1 MFVWT
6 ADPNM
11 INYTTLESNAFSQF
25 WIKGPSIVQQGES
38 FEVSVQAWDIY
49 ERLSTSYNGRIWVRD
64 YVYNT
69 TTRQLDILSSNILG
83 NPYQFTVFG
92 IFSYL
97 FPRTGL
103 EICDD
108 GMHVFPNLQLN
119 TPGIHYLQVLDNFG
133 HSAYSNPIIVTE
145 GTPDQRI
152 YWGDIH
158 GHTAMSD
165 GSGTLD
171 QAYTHA
177 REVARLDFVT
187 ITDHDIMLDIWNP
200 FSWAL
205 EKYAAN
211 IYNSENFVTLV
222 AYEWTAGFPTNPY
235 GHINVYYRDADGL
248 MLPNLHLRDYGDPD
262 KLWRAL
268 RSWKS
273 MTGSDVITITHHTA
287 CDSNNKYDWS
297 YYDSELMPL
306 VEVYSAHG
314 SSECMA
320 SEGNPRPLRVRQYG
334 EINKHGYYVRDA
346 LAMGYRVGM
355 ICSSDTHDGRLGHPL
370 LHTAL
375 NTHSQ
380 YPLAML
386 PMFRDALMQE
396 GSLTAIMASELSRN
410 SIFYGLKNRSCY
422 GTTHVN
428 RMILNL
434 TMNDYP
440 VGYNRSEFIVPT
452 INSVQNI
459 SISARADRFKDFLK
473 LELFRNNEVF
483 CTWNSTGIYNDTGK
497 VDAKPLGPVVDYTL
511 NSSYF
516 NFTITGTSY
525 DYGMMKNGQYYI
537 TDEAGKPLTSHDLTN
552 PPSTNGA
559 DFYYLRVMQ
568 DKQPIPDL
576 GWIGPIWVEA

>member
-1 MFVWT
+1 MVIIIGSMFVWT

-83 NPYQFTVFG
+83 NP
-92 IFSYL
+92 
-97 FPRTGL
+97 
-103 EICDD
+103 
-108 GMHVFPNLQLN
+108 
-119 TPGIHYLQVLDNFG
+119 DNFG

-396 GSLTAIMASELSRN
+396 GS
-410 SIFYGLKNRSCY
+410 
-422 GTTHVN
+422 
-428 RMILNL
+428 
-434 TMNDYP
+434 
-440 VGYNRSEFIVPT
+440 
-452 INSVQNI
+452 
-459 SISARADRFKDFLK
+459 
-473 LELFRNNEVF
+473 
-483 CTWNSTGIYNDTGK
+483 
-497 VDAKPLGPVVDYTL
+497 
-511 NSSYF
+511 
-516 NFTITGTSY
+516 
-525 DYGMMKNGQYYI
+525 
-537 TDEAGKPLTSHDLTN
+537 
-552 PPSTNGA
+552 
-559 DFYYLRVMQ
+559 
-568 DKQPIPDL
+568 
-576 GWIGPIWVEA
+576 